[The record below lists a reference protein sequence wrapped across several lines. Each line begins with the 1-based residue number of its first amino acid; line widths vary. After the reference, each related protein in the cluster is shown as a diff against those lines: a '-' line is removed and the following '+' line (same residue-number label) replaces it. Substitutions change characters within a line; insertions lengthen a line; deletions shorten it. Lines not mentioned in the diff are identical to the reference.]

1 MGWYDD
7 GSEEQ
12 FQMEQRS
19 RQAAQAEEA
28 ARLAKCEGCKRKLP
42 INELGEHY
50 EHSAWI
56 HDVRTPHFP
65 RQAFRFTSCANWT
78 PKPAPTVEC
87 KP

>member
-50 EHSAWI
+50 EHSGSRAARI
-56 HDVRTPHFP
+56 GRRSLLQP
-65 RQAFRFTSCANWT
+65 
-78 PKPAPTVEC
+78 
-87 KP
+87 